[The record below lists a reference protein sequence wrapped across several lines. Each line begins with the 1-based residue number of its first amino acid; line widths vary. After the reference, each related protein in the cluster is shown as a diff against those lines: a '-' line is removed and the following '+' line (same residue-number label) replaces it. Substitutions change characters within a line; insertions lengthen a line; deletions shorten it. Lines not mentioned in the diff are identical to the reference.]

1 MSPASTTFRHV
12 AKCVSPIETRCA
24 GPGQSNL
31 LSPRSSVPHRK
42 ISSVVGLTKVDLI
55 VMPANLTP
63 QYLKAEEK
71 YRQAQTPQA
80 RLQGL
85 EAMLQLIPR
94 HKGTDR
100 LQGELRARL
109 KELRAEIHAEQLSG
123 RSGQSGRIPRQ
134 GAGTV
139 VVIGPPNSGKSRV
152 LQELT
157 SAAPI
162 VAPYPF
168 TTRQP
173 QAGMMTWEDIQFQ
186 LIDTPPIVR
195 THLETST
202 LNFIRAADLV
212 LLCLNGSDP
221 ATAEALRDVQLELR
235 NRKTQLS
242 HQTGFDK
249 NDFSIVHVR
258 TIGLLT
264 HGNTSGTAELL
275 QRLRLQEST
284 PFIVIAADLDQP
296 ADVAR
301 LRIDIAGS
309 LPVLRIYTR
318 RPGDSQPDPVPTTLP
333 PGSTIEDLAAKIHHD
348 LTSQLKYAKVWNRD
362 SAMTG
367 KTVNRDGV
375 LQDRDLVELYI

>member
-1 MSPASTTFRHV
+1 
-12 AKCVSPIETRCA
+12 
-24 GPGQSNL
+24 
-31 LSPRSSVPHRK
+31 
-42 ISSVVGLTKVDLI
+42 
-55 VMPANLTP
+55 MPANLTP

-71 YRQAQTPQA
+71 YRQAQTPQT
-80 RLQGL
+80 RMQCL
-85 EAMLQLIPR
+85 ETMLQVIPR

-109 KELRAEIHAEQLSG
+109 KELRAEIRAEQLSG
-123 RSGQSGRIPRQ
+123 KSGQSGRIPRQ

-157 SAAPI
+157 SAAPV

-173 QAGMMTWEDIQFQ
+173 QAGMMVWEDLQFQ

-195 THLETST
+195 AHLENST

-212 LLCLNGSDP
+212 LLCLDGSDL
-221 ATAEALRDVQLELR
+221 TAVELLQDVLVELR
-235 NRKTQLS
+235 NRKTRLS
-242 HQTGFDK
+242 HRTGFDET
-249 NDFSIVHVR
+249 DFSIVHVR

-264 HGNTSGTAELL
+264 HGNVPEAAELL
-275 QRLRLQEST
+275 RQLQSHESI
-284 PFIVIAADLDQP
+284 PFVVVAADLDQP
-296 ADVAR
+296 ADVDR
-301 LRIDIAGS
+301 LRSDIARA

-318 RPGDSQPDPVPTTLP
+318 RPGDSQPDPIPITLP

-348 LTSQLKYAKVWNRD
+348 LTSQLKYARIWNKD
-362 SAMTG
+362 STLMG
-367 KTVNRDGV
+367 KTVNRDGL
-375 LQDRDLVELYI
+375 LQDRDLVELYL